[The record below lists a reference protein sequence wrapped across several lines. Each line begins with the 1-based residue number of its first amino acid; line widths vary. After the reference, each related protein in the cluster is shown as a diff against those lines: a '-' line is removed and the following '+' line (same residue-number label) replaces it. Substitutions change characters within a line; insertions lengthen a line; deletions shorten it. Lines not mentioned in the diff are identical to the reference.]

1 MRCIACD
8 KELNDYESTRKDL
21 RGEYIDMCNHYYGTI
36 KDELLSTDR
45 EDLLTSEA
53 VSDTLDYTEWTED

>member
-21 RGEYIDMCNHYYGTI
+21 RGEYIDMCNHCYGTI

-45 EDLLTSEA
+45 EDLLTSES

>member
-21 RGEYIDMCNHYYGTI
+21 RGEYIDMCNHCYGTI